1 MLVPPPAS
9 APRQPFALET
19 LARLPLAEAFYT
31 LWTHLATDDLLDEL
45 FARHRGRCYQDQL
58 RFAELVEVLSDAL
71 TRYHGSGRR
80 AIADALRRQQLPT
93 QARAVYGKLARLP
106 LPLAEAFLATLTARL
121 RPLFPAGLYRTALP
135 TSLAGLAV
143 VVLDGKKI
151 KKAAK
156 RLLATRGR
164 PGKLY
169 GGKLL
174 AAYLPAEGLVVALA
188 ADPDGE
194 ANDLRLVPHALPLAR
209 AAVAGPRLWVADRQ
223 FCNLDQPER
232 LTEEEGDHYLIRH
245 SKGTNFHPDPARPP
259 RPGTDACGRAY
270 TQEWGWLGAA
280 KQGARRRYVRR
291 VTLWRS
297 GEEEVA
303 LLTDLLDEALY
314 PAVDLLAVYLM
325 RWQIENVFQAI
336 TEVFELRHLIG
347 CTPRATVFQASLC
360 LVMYNVL
367 QVLRGYAAAA
377 AAEPVAVETLSAEQ
391 LFTDLH
397 EELVGLHRVLSAE
410 ELLGCLS
417 PPAPAE
423 QVRARLRALL
433 GRAWSASWRKV
444 ANKKR
449 RPHKPKRKEL
459 GAHTS
464 VHKVLEAAKAASDKT
479 QKPSVSSG

>member
-1 MLVPPPAS
+1 MVLPPPPQP
-9 APRQPFALET
+9 PRPSFALEA

-31 LWTHLATDDLLDEL
+31 LWAYLATDNTLEEL
-45 FARHRGRCYQDQL
+45 FAQHRGRCYQDQL
-58 RFAELVEVLSDAL
+58 RFPELVAVLADAL

-80 AIADALRRQQLPT
+80 AITAALQRQQLST

-106 LPLAEAFLATLTARL
+106 LPLAEAFLAALTARL

-135 TSLAGLAV
+135 ESLAGLAV

-169 GGKLL
+169 GGKVL
-174 AAYLPAEGLVVALA
+174 AAYLPAEGLGVALA

-194 ANDLRLVPHALPLAR
+194 ANDLRLVPRALPLAR
-209 AAVAGPRLWVADRQ
+209 AVVAGPRLWVADRQ
-223 FCNLDQPER
+223 FCNLDQPDR
-232 LTEEEGDHYLIRH
+232 FTEGGDHYLSRH
-245 SKGTNFHPDPARPP
+245 SKGTNFHPDPARPA
-259 RPGTDACGRAY
+259 RSGTDAHGRAS
-270 TQEWGWLGAA
+270 TEEWGGRGAV

-291 VTLWRS
+291 ITLERP

-303 LLTDLLDEALY
+303 LITDLLDEALY
-314 PAVDLLAVYLM
+314 PATDLLALYLT

-347 CTPRATVFQASLC
+347 CTPQATVFQASLC

-367 QVLRGYAAAA
+367 QVLRGYAAVAA
-377 AAEPVAVETLSAEQ
+377 PEPVAVAALSAEQ
-391 LFTDLH
+391 IFTDLH

-410 ELLGCLS
+410 ELLGCLP
-417 PPAPAE
+417 PPAPAD
-423 QVRARLRALL
+423 QVGARLRTLL
-433 GRAWSASWRKV
+433 GQAWSASWRKAV
-444 ANKKR
+444 NKKR
-449 RPHKPKRKEL
+449 RPHKPKQKEL

-464 VHKVLEAAKAASDKT
+464 VHKVLEAAKAADREKHIASA
-479 QKPSVSSG
+479 SSG

>member
-1 MLVPPPAS
+1 MILPPPVS
-9 APRQPFALET
+9 ALRQPFALET

-31 LWTHLATDDLLDEL
+31 LWTYLATDDILDAL
-45 FARHRGRCYQDQL
+45 FAQHRGRCYQDQL
-58 RFAELVEVLSDAL
+58 HFAELVEVLSDAL

-80 AIADALRRQQLPT
+80 AIADALVRQQLPT

-135 TSLAGLAV
+135 TSLSGMAV

-156 RLLATRGR
+156 RLLATRGQ

-169 GGKLL
+169 GGKIL

-194 ANDLRLVPHALPLAR
+194 ANDIRLVPRALPLAR

-223 FCNLDQPER
+223 FCNLDQPDRFSEG
-232 LTEEEGDHYLIRH
+232 GDHYLIRH
-245 SKGTNFHPDPARPP
+245 SKGTNFHPDPARPA
-259 RPGTDACGRAY
+259 RLGTDAHGRAY
-270 TQEWGWLGAA
+270 TEEWGWLGAA

-291 VTLWRS
+291 IALERP

-303 LLTDLLDEALY
+303 LLTDLLDEGLW
-314 PAVDLLAVYLM
+314 PATDLLTVYLT
-325 RWQIENVFQAI
+325 RWQIENVFQSI

-347 CTPRATVFQASLC
+347 CTPQATVFQASLC
-360 LVMYNVL
+360 LVMHNVL

-377 AAEPVAVETLSAEQ
+377 ASEPVTVEALSAEQ
-391 LFTDLH
+391 IFTDLH
-397 EELVGLHRVLSAE
+397 EELVGLHRVLAAE
-410 ELLGCLS
+410 ELLSCL
-417 PPAPAE
+417 PAAATADP
-423 QVRARLRALL
+423 VRARLRELL
-433 GRAWSASWRKV
+433 GRAWSASWRKAV
-444 ANKKR
+444 NKKR
-449 RPHKPKRKEL
+449 RPHQPRKKEL

-464 VHKVLEAAKAASDKT
+464 VHKVLEAAKAANSDK
-479 QKPSVSSG
+479 QKASALSG

>member
-1 MLVPPPAS
+1 MVLPPPPPAS
-9 APRQPFALET
+9 RQPFALEALT
-19 LARLPLAEAFYT
+19 RLPLAEAFYT
-31 LWTHLATDDLLDEL
+31 LWTYLATDDTLDEL
-45 FARHRGRCYQDQL
+45 FTQHRGRCYQDQL
-58 RFAELVEVLSDAL
+58 RFPELVAVLADAL

-80 AIADALRRQQLPT
+80 AISDALRRQQLST

-106 LPLAEAFLATLTARL
+106 LPLAEAFLAALTARL
-121 RPLFPAGLYRTALP
+121 RPLFPAGLYRTVLP
-135 TSLAGLAV
+135 DSLAGLAV

-169 GGKLL
+169 GGKVL

-194 ANDLRLVPHALPLAR
+194 ANDLRLVPRALPLAR

-223 FCNLDQPER
+223 FCNLDQPDR
-232 LTEEEGDHYLIRH
+232 FTAEGDHYLIRH
-245 SKGTNFHPDPARPP
+245 SKGTNFHPDPARPT
-259 RPGTDACGRAY
+259 RSGTDAHGRTY

-280 KQGARRRYVRR
+280 PQGARRRYVRR
-291 VTLWRS
+291 ITLWRP

-303 LLTDLLDEALY
+303 LITDLLDEVLY
-314 PAVDLLAVYLM
+314 PAEDLLATYLA

-347 CTPRATVFQASLC
+347 CAPQATVFQASLC

-367 QVLRGYAAAA
+367 QVLRGYAAAVA
-377 AAEPVAVETLSAEQ
+377 PEPTKLEALSAEQ
-391 LFTDLH
+391 IFTDLH
-397 EELVGLHRVLSAE
+397 EELVGLHRVLGPE
-410 ELLGCLS
+410 ELLGCL
-417 PPAPAE
+417 PAQAPAE
-423 QVRARLRALL
+423 QVGSRLRALL
-433 GRAWSASWRKV
+433 ARAWSASWRKAV
-444 ANKKR
+444 NKKR
-449 RPHKPKRKEL
+449 RPHKPKGKEL

-464 VHKVLEAAKAASDKT
+464 VHKILEAAKAADREK
-479 QKPSVSSG
+479 QKASASSE